1 MQMKTR
7 SILMMAVLLIAVSVS
22 TFAQKVYTF
31 ESVPGDPLNTRI
43 YTLDNG
49 LKVYLTVYKDA
60 PRIQTAIAVRTGSK
74 NDPADNTGLSHYLE
88 HVMFKGTTHFGTSD
102 YASEAPLIQKIEDL
116 FEKYRSTVD
125 TIQRKKIYHEIDSVS
140 GLASKYAIA
149 NEYDKLVSVIGA
161 KGTNAFTGSEQTVY
175 INDIPSNEIENWL
188 KIESDRFGNPVFRLF
203 HTELETVYEEKNMS
217 LDRDND
223 KVWEE
228 LNAALFPTHPYGT
241 QTTIGTIDHLKNP
254 SLKRLKQ
261 YFGDRYAP
269 NNMALIMSGDFDP
282 ETVMP
287 LIDKYFSTLKSHE
300 VKHFISPVEK
310 PIAKPITKEVLGPDA
325 ENVTIGY
332 RVGGIHTPDAN
343 LLTMASEL
351 LSNGKAGLIDINLKL
366 AQKVLSADA
375 GSDVQADYSVLE
387 LSGRPK
393 EGQTL
398 EQVKDLLLS
407 QIELLKKGEFA
418 DWLIPAVINNLKL
431 SEIRQRESNSS
442 RALGLADVFATEQ
455 PYAEYV
461 HDIDNLS
468 KITKTD
474 IIAFARKNFNE
485 NYVVVYKRTGVD
497 KNVQKVTKPAITA
510 LVMNRDNESPFLK
523 DIMAAKIEDI
533 KPVFIDYQTDI
544 QRAKT
549 AKGLDLFYIPNTENP
564 TFTLTYYFAM
574 GSQNDV
580 KLATAVNYLAYL
592 GTSKFTPEQLKQEFY
607 KLACSYAVAVS
618 NDEIN
623 ITLSGLS
630 ENMVPAVVL
639 LEQLLAD
646 AQPNKE
652 ALDNLVAD
660 VLKSRNDSKLNKN
673 VIRQA
678 LTAYGTYG
686 PKSPFTNILGENEL
700 KALTGEELVN
710 LIHNLNS
717 YKHEILYYGPIEKP
731 NPMGRKSNAPKETD
745 FISMLDKS
753 HRTPLQFKDVP
764 SRVKYPQL
772 NTDETKVFAV
782 DYNMKQVDIVLHSKA
797 APFNAKEIPLT
808 RMFNEYF
815 GGGMNSIVFQEIRE
829 AKALAYSSMAAYRAP
844 NYPDEN
850 NLIFGFVGTQ
860 NDKMPEALKAMFA
873 LFNNMPESEKSF
885 SAAREAII
893 NQIST
898 ERITKSRILTNY
910 IGARRMGYDHD
921 IRRDVFQ
928 EVPSLTFADISAFE
942 QSYMKDKKFSIL
954 VVGNTKKLDLPALES
969 YGKVTFLTLQDIF
982 GY

>member
-1 MQMKTR
+1 MKTR
-7 SILMMAVLLIAVSVS
+7 SIFLLAILLIAVSVS
-22 TFAQKVYTF
+22 AFAQKTYKF

-88 HVMFKGTTHFGTSD
+88 HVMFKGTPHFGTSD
-102 YASEAPLIQKIEDL
+102 YEKEAPLIQKIEDL
-116 FEKYRSTVD
+116 FETYRQTTDTVK
-125 TIQRKKIYHEIDSVS
+125 RKMIYHQIDSVS
-140 GLASKYAIA
+140 GIAAGYAIA

-217 LDRDND
+217 LDRDDD

-228 LNAALFPTHPYGT
+228 LYAGLFPTHPYGT
-241 QTTIGTIDHLKNP
+241 QTTIGTIEHLKNP

-261 YFGDRYAP
+261 YFNDRYAP
-269 NNMALIMSGDFDP
+269 NNMAVILSGDFDP
-282 ETVMP
+282 DRVIP
-287 LIDKYFSTLKSHE
+287 LIDKYFSSLKSKE
-300 VKHFISPVEK
+300 VNHFVSPVEK
-310 PIAKPITKEVLGPDA
+310 PIVKPIVKEVIGPDA
-325 ENVTIGY
+325 ENVTIGF

-343 LLTMASEL
+343 LLTLAAEV

-366 AQKVLSADA
+366 AQKVLSANA
-375 GSDVQADYSVLE
+375 GGEVQTDYSALE

-398 EQVKDLLLS
+398 EQVKDLLLE
-407 QIELLKKGEFA
+407 QVELLKKGEFA
-418 DWLIPAVINNLKL
+418 DWLIPSVISNMKL
-431 SEIRQRESNSS
+431 SEIRQRESNSA
-442 RALGLADVFATEQ
+442 RALGLADVFVTEQ
-455 PYAEYV
+455 PYEEYV
-461 HDIDNLS
+461 HDIDNLT
-468 KITKTD
+468 KITKNE
-474 IIAFARKNFNE
+474 IVAFAKKNFND

-497 KNVQKVTKPAITA
+497 KNVQKVTKPAITP
-510 LVMNRDNESPFLK
+510 LTMNRDNESQFLK
-523 DIMAAKIEDI
+523 DIMAAKVEDI
-533 KPVFIDYQTDI
+533 KPVFIDYQKDI
-544 QRAKT
+544 QRTKT
-549 AKGLDLFYIPNTENP
+549 SKGLNVLYIPNTENS

-580 KLATAVNYLAYL
+580 KLATAVSYLAYL
-592 GTSKFTPEQLKQEFY
+592 GTSKYSPEQLKQEFY
-607 KLACSYAVAVS
+607 KLACSYSVAVT

-623 ITLSGLS
+623 IILTGLS
-630 ENMVPAVVL
+630 ENMGKAIAL
-639 LEQLLAD
+639 LEELMAD
-646 AQPNKE
+646 AQPSKE

-660 VLKSRNDSKLNKN
+660 LLKSRNDSKLNKN

-700 KALTGEELVN
+700 KALTGDELVA

-717 YKHEILYYGPIEKP
+717 FKHDILYYGPIEK
-731 NPMGRKSNAPKETD
+731 SNSASTKLSTFKEADLTA
-745 FISMLDKS
+745 ILDKY
-753 HRTPLQFKDVP
+753 HRTPAQLKDVP
-764 SRVKYPQL
+764 PRVKYPQL

-782 DYNMKQVDIVLHSKA
+782 DYNMKQVDIVLHSKSS
-797 APFNAKEIPLT
+797 PFNPKELPLT

-815 GGGMNSIVFQEIRE
+815 GGSMNSIVFQEIRE
-829 AKALAYSSMAAYRAP
+829 AKALAYSSMAFYRAP
-844 NYPDEN
+844 SYPDEN
-850 NLIFGFVGTQ
+850 NVIFGFVGTQ

-885 SAAREAII
+885 SAAREAIL

-898 ERITKSRILTNY
+898 ERITKGRILSNY
-910 IGARRMGYDHD
+910 QGARRMGYDHD
-921 IRRDVFQ
+921 IRRD
-928 EVPSLTFADISAFE
+928 AFE
-942 QSYMKDKKFSIL
+942 QIPALKFSDVNSFEQKYMKDKKFSIL

-969 YGKVTFLTLQDIF
+969 YGKVSFLTLQDIF

>member
-1 MQMKTR
+1 MKTR
-7 SILMMAVLLIAVSVS
+7 SIFLLAILLIAVSVS
-22 TFAQKVYTF
+22 TFAQKVYKF
-31 ESVPGDPLNTRI
+31 ESVPGDPLKTRI

-88 HVMFKGTTHFGTSD
+88 HVMFKGTSHFGTSD
-102 YASEAPLIQKIEDL
+102 YAMEAPLIQQIEDL
-116 FEKYRSTVD
+116 FESYRRTSD
-125 TIQRKKIYHEIDSVS
+125 TTKRKNIYHQIDSVS
-140 GLASKYAIA
+140 AIASKYAIA
-149 NEYDKLVSVIGA
+149 NEYDKLLSVIGA

-228 LNAALFPTHPYGT
+228 MNAALFPTHPYGT
-241 QTTIGTIDHLKNP
+241 QTTIGTIEHLKNP

-261 YFGDRYAP
+261 YFNERYAP
-269 NNMALIMSGDFDP
+269 GNMALVMSGDFDP
-282 ETVMP
+282 DKVMP
-287 LIDKYFSTLKSHE
+287 LIDNYFSGLKSQE
-300 VKHFISPVEK
+300 VKHFVSPVEK
-310 PIAKPITKEVLGPDA
+310 PIKKPMTKEVVGPDA

-343 LLTMASEL
+343 LLTMASEV
-351 LSNGKAGLIDINLKL
+351 LSNGKAGLIDLNLKL
-366 AQKVLSADA
+366 AQKVLTADA
-375 GSDVQADYSVLE
+375 GSDIQADYSTLE

-407 QIELLKKGEFA
+407 QIELLKNGEFA
-418 DWLIPAVINNLKL
+418 DWLIPAIINNMKL
-431 SEIRQRESNSS
+431 SEIRQRESNSA
-442 RALGLADVFATEQ
+442 RALGLAGVFVTEQ
-455 PYAEYV
+455 PYADFV
-461 HDIDNLS
+461 NDIDNLA
-468 KITKTD
+468 KITKAD
-474 IIAFARKNFNE
+474 IATFAKNNFRD
-485 NYVVVYKRTGVD
+485 NYVVIYKRTGVD
-497 KNVQKVTKPAITA
+497 KNVQKVTKPAITPV
-510 LVMNRDNESPFLK
+510 VMNRDNESQFLK
-523 DIMAAKIEDI
+523 DIMAAKVDDI
-533 KPVFIDYQTDI
+533 KPVFIDYQKDI
-544 QRAKT
+544 QRVKT
-549 AKGLDLFYIPNTENP
+549 SKGIDVLYVPNSENS

-574 GSQNDV
+574 GSQNDL

-592 GTSKFTPEQLKQEFY
+592 GTSKYTPEQLKQEFY
-607 KLACSYAVAVS
+607 KLACSYSVS
-618 NDEIN
+618 VTNDEIN
-623 ITLSGLS
+623 IILSGLS
-630 ENMVPAVVL
+630 DNMRKAVRL
-639 LEQLLAD
+639 LEDLLGD

-660 VLKSRNDSKLNKN
+660 ILKTRDDSKLNKN

-678 LTAYGTYG
+678 LTAYGTFG
-686 PKSPFTNILGENEL
+686 PKSPFTNILSEKEL
-700 KALTGEELVN
+700 KAITGEELVA
-710 LIHNLNS
+710 LIHNLSS

-731 NPMGRKSNAPKETD
+731 VSMERKTENTFKESD
-745 FISMLDKS
+745 FTGMLDKL
-753 HRTPLQFKDVP
+753 HRTPAELKNVP
-764 SRVKYPQL
+764 ARVKYLQL

-782 DYNMKQVDIVLHSKA
+782 DYTMKQVDIVLHSKS
-797 APFNAKEIPLT
+797 APFNPEEIPLT

-850 NLIFGFVGTQ
+850 NVIFGFVGTQ

-885 SAAREAII
+885 SGAREAIL

-898 ERITKSRILTNY
+898 ERITKGRILTNY
-910 IGARRMGYDHD
+910 MGARRMGYNHD
-921 IRRDVFQ
+921 IRSDVFEQ
-928 EVPSLTFADISAFE
+928 IPGMKFADINAFE
-942 QSYMKDKKFSIL
+942 QKYMKDKKFSIL

-969 YGKVTFLTLQDIF
+969 YGKVTFLTLQDVF